1 MTTST
6 TSETKSAW
14 IRGVSL
20 LIEHKGHNVEINL
33 DAYVDG
39 VVYTDKSDG
48 YVVDTYVDIND
59 VAHIQVNEA
68 LITPDFAIQ
77 PPLAYWSKVVR
88 QSETLQDYLYR
99 TIEFSEAH
107 VSEFVGY

>member
-1 MTTST
+1 MTTT

-20 LIEHKGHNVEINL
+20 LIEHEGHKVEINL

-39 VVYTDKSDG
+39 VVYTDRSDG
-48 YVVDTYVDIND
+48 YVVDTYVDITD

-68 LITPDFAIQ
+68 VITPEFAVS
-77 PPLAYWSKVVR
+77 PPVTYWSKVVR
-88 QSETLQDYLYR
+88 ESETHQDNLYR
-99 TIEFSEAH
+99 AIEFSETH
-107 VSEFVGY
+107 VSEFIDG